1 MMNTSTMSDDSSG
14 RAIIYPPMPK
24 KGFFLWHKTRFIV
37 ILIATLCLSCIMANS
52 LVLNFTVICMTGPKV
67 VETLNGTDVQAPVP
81 LFTENEKS
89 WLFSAIAIGTIIGTV
104 PISYFTNTF
113 GVRRSFAVYG
123 YISAIST
130 LLLPMATDFGFGAV
144 FFIRVLQGFAVAMSF
159 PAMGSITA
167 EYSTLAR
174 SGTYV
179 AFISCHLQLGPIVT
193 MSSAGEFCSSA
204 WGWPAVY
211 YFLGTITLILMSS
224 FVLFYRNNAAK
235 HPNVSS
241 LELAIIRKNKEN
253 TSSKTDEPVRVPYK
267 AIFLDRAVL
276 GCILSCFS
284 SNLAYNTF
292 IQYGPTYLH
301 NVLHFN
307 VQSTGLIAALP
318 GIICI
323 FVKFAA
329 GPLSDSM
336 PFLGARGRV
345 IVFATVSQFGVAF
358 CFVTLAFL
366 PADMPTI
373 AQVFFTGAIVFS
385 GLNCV
390 GVIKSCQLISGRFAY
405 VIMAMHSFSN
415 SCIVLVL
422 PGLVR
427 LLAPNNS
434 AEEWARLLVL
444 IAVIVAAAIVI
455 FDITAQATPRRWA
468 LSCCEAQLENKVG
481 KTFPVSLDIEDLKTS
496 MPEDPMA
503 RKSDLT
509 LFKKINQYARAG
521 KWNGVTN
528 QPTRF
533 LFGSE
538 GKEVYATYT
547 KLLSENSRWSDK
559 YPSIGREADL
569 VLRVL
574 AYFTGI
580 YLVIEIYNAIIP
592 ETYRFGYKYGIKHY
606 LEEKHRHEKE
616 GGHHH

>member
-24 KGFFLWHKTRFIV
+24 KGFFLWHKTRFMV

-67 VETLNGTDVQAPVP
+67 VETLNGTDVQAPVS

-130 LLLPMATDFGFGAV
+130 FLLPMATDFGFGAV

-211 YFLGTITLILMSS
+211 YFLGAITLIFMTL

-235 HPNVSS
+235 HPNVSP
-241 LELAIIRKNKEN
+241 LELTIIRKDKEN

-415 SCIVLVL
+415 SCIVLIL
-422 PGLVR
+422 PALVR

-444 IAVIVAAAIVI
+444 IAVIVAVAIVI
-455 FDITAQATPRRWA
+455 FDVTAQATPRKWA
-468 LSCCEAQLENKVG
+468 CCGAQLENKVG

-503 RKSDLT
+503 R
-509 LFKKINQYARAG
+509 
-521 KWNGVTN
+521 V
-528 QPTRF
+528 
-533 LFGSE
+533 
-538 GKEVYATYT
+538 
-547 KLLSENSRWSDK
+547 
-559 YPSIGREADL
+559 
-569 VLRVL
+569 
-574 AYFTGI
+574 
-580 YLVIEIYNAIIP
+580 
-592 ETYRFGYKYGIKHY
+592 
-606 LEEKHRHEKE
+606 
-616 GGHHH
+616 